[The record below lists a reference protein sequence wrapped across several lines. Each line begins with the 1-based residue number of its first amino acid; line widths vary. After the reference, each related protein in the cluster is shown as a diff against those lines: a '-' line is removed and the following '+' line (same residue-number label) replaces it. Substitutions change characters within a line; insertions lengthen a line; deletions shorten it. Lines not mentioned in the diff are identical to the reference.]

1 MLRRMLRYA
10 RVTTLIVGTTH
21 DVPLASAKDN
31 KGSLASLTKRGAL
44 RFAHETWDRFA
55 SLAMTASVVIMGAV
69 RFASLRSQIRPDLK
83 ALTELTEL
91 SFFLQLLETVE

>member
-1 MLRRMLRYA
+1 
-10 RVTTLIVGTTH
+10 
-21 DVPLASAKDN
+21 
-31 KGSLASLTKRGAL
+31 
-44 RFAHETWDRFA
+44 
-55 SLAMTASVVIMGAV
+55 MTASVVIMGAV